1 MTPTLEDHDRR
12 ITVLEERMDH
22 EAGLRASQ
30 DRDLSDM
37 AAALKAN
44 KDLLQALATT
54 QSEHTGKLDRLDRAV
69 GELRGEVGELRG
81 EVGELRGEVGELRGE
96 VGELRGGMGR
106 LQNGMQQIVG
116 KLDLLIAREDGQ

>member
-81 EVGELRGEVGELRGE
+81 EVGELRG
-96 VGELRGGMGR
+96 GMGR